1 MHCRP
6 DQLALAALSE
16 PLPARDAEHLAGC
29 PRCRDEVAS
38 LRRAAAGGTIDAA
51 LPLDVRASA
60 FQRRVWQALQ
70 AIPRGQT
77 RTYAQVAASIGR
89 PSAARAV
96 ARACASNPTALVVP
110 CHRVVP
116 AGGGTG
122 GYRWGSERKKKLLDG
137 EAAKVPV

>member
-1 MHCRP
+1 
-6 DQLALAALSE
+6 
-16 PLPARDAEHLAGC
+16 
-29 PRCRDEVAS
+29 V
-38 LRRAAAGGTIDAA
+38 AGGPFDLTM
-51 LPLDVRASA
+51 PVDVRASA

-70 AIPRGQT
+70 AIPRGET

-116 AGGGTG
+116 TAGGTG
-122 GYRWGSERKKKLLDG
+122 GYRWGSERKKKLLSG
-137 EAAKVPV
+137 EGRKRSL